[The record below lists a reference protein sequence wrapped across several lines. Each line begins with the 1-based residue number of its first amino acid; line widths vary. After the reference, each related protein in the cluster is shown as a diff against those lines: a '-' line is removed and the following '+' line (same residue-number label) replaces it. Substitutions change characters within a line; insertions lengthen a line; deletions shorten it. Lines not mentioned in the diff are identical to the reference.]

1 MEKGTQTVPSPS
13 IFSAEATSPHPQ
25 SSIWR
30 RLKQWNTRFEAFIGL
45 ESRGIARVLPS
56 ERQPITPSS
65 YLQIALLW
73 ISCDL
78 TANSITLAMLG
89 PLVFELSFKDSALC
103 AVFGIVTRYFMGYY
117 PSKICCILSI
127 VIMLGYG
134 TINCII
140 TGQLLSAVQG
150 NGMSLV
156 VGIIIVAVITLVVAV
171 VGMKAFHTYEHYAWI
186 PQVIVFFVLVG
197 SAGPQFDTLSPSAGD
212 NTTVIGHRL
221 SYLVLCLSSP
231 LAWAACA
238 ADFFVYYPPSM
249 PKRGIFLSTYIGN
262 ALAFCFA
269 YLLGIG
275 LASGVAQNPAWASA
289 YSSSQGALI
298 LAGFSGLR
306 GFGSFCGVV
315 LALGVIADQ
324 IAATYSS
331 ALVLQMLDRRVAR
344 APRWLLTCLIV
355 AIYTACALGGR
366 NYLFDIF
373 QNFLAL
379 MGYWVGIF
387 LCIALEEQ
395 VLFRA
400 ARSKRMRPSE
410 QETEEL
416 DDGYDWDVW
425 NDWRAVPVGLAA
437 LAAFLL
443 GWVGAVICMDQA
455 WYVGSIARMVGRDGA
470 DLGLW
475 VGIGFTLLTY
485 PPLRALELR
494 RFGR

>member
-1 MEKGTQTVPSPS
+1 M
-13 IFSAEATSPHPQ
+13 
-25 SSIWR
+25 
-30 RLKQWNTRFEAFIGL
+30 
-45 ESRGIARVLPS
+45 
-56 ERQPITPSS
+56 
-65 YLQIALLW
+65 
-73 ISCDL
+73 
-78 TANSITLAMLG
+78 
-89 PLVFELSFKDSALC
+89 
-103 AVFGIVTRYFMGYY
+103 IVTRYFMGYY